1 MAMTLG
7 ALVRIGFRGWKI
19 NPMNTKGSPIS
30 NVIRDLVVWVVLGYS
45 LHSRRNIV
53 PGTFYH

>member
-7 ALVRIGFRGWKI
+7 ASVRMGFRGWKV
-19 NPMNTKGSPIS
+19 NPVNTKGSPVS

-45 LHSRRNIV
+45 LQSRRS
-53 PGTFYH
+53 GTFYH